1 MLAAV
6 MSKVKEHTLGCS
18 SSPKLCKP
26 VVKQLGGALSSATG
40 IVLAYNNSEEDQP
53 YSVRSREGMLIYV
66 LNHKGRPFPHNKTR
80 INLEKGKVRKR
91 ILVEKILDRKED

>member
-18 SSPKLCKP
+18 SSSKLCKSM
-26 VVKQLGGALSSATG
+26 VKQSVGAVGSVTG
-40 IVLAYNNSEEDQP
+40 KVLAHNSSEEDQLC
-53 YSVRSREGMLIYV
+53 SRSREDMLIYV

-80 INLEKGKVRKR
+80 INLEKGKVT
-91 ILVEKILDRKED
+91 

>member
-26 VVKQLGGALSSATG
+26 VAKQSAGAVGSATG
-40 IVLAYNNSEEDQP
+40 KVLAHNSSEEDQLC
-53 YSVRSREGMLIYV
+53 SRSREDMLIYV
-66 LNHKGRPFPHNKTR
+66 LNQKLYQVSFLFN
-80 INLEKGKVRKR
+80 EK
-91 ILVEKILDRKED
+91 EKK

>member
-26 VVKQLGGALSSATG
+26 VVKQSAGAVGSATG
-40 IVLAYNNSEEDQP
+40 KVLAHNSSEEDQLC
-53 YSVRSREGMLIYV
+53 SRSREDMLIYV
-66 LNHKGRPFPHNKTR
+66 LNHF
-80 INLEKGKVRKR
+80 
-91 ILVEKILDRKED
+91 ILPPLRKERRLNERS

>member
-6 MSKVKEHTLGCS
+6 MSRVKEHTLGCF

-26 VVKQLGGALSSATG
+26 VAKQSAGAVGSATG
-40 IVLAYNNSEEDQP
+40 IVLAHNSSEEDQP
-53 YSVRSREGMLIYV
+53 YSVRSREDMLIYV

-80 INLEKGKVRKR
+80 INLEKGKVT
-91 ILVEKILDRKED
+91 

>member
-6 MSKVKEHTLGCS
+6 MSRVKEHTLGCS

-26 VVKQLGGALSSATG
+26 VAKQLGGALSSATG
-40 IVLAYNNSEEDQP
+40 IVLAHNNSEED
-53 YSVRSREGMLIYV
+53 MLIYV